1 MTDEQLQQQTRNPI
15 PETRRVAFIVSYDG
29 SEWSGSQRQNNS
41 PSVQGELERAL
52 GIVLKHEI
60 TVVLAGRTDAGVH
73 ATGQVGMFATAN
85 RIPAERVAMA
95 LNRVLEPSVRVRE
108 SRDLT
113 DEELA
118 QRWHPRFSATSRT
131 YRYWID
137 NAPCANPLLRKVAGH
152 VRSQLDLELMRAA
165 TKPFIGERDFAA
177 WQSAGSNLRGTVRE
191 VKRVE
196 VRETQAL
203 GSSLIE
209 VEIEANA
216 FLYGMARNIVGALV
230 EAGRGDIGPEEI
242 ERMTLGLDR
251 KQCPP
256 PAPPQGLCLTQVK
269 Y

>member
-1 MTDEQLQQQTRNPI
+1 MTDEQLQEQTRNPEPDI
-15 PETRRVAFIVSYDG
+15 RKIAFIVAYDG
-29 SEWSGSQRQNNS
+29 SDWSGSQRQNNS

-52 GIVLKHEI
+52 GVVLKQET

-73 ATGQVGMFATAN
+73 ATGQVGMFATGN

-108 SRDLT
+108 SRELT
-113 DEELA
+113 GEEIA

-137 NAPCANPLLRKVAGH
+137 NAQFANPLLRNLVGH
-152 VRSQLDLELMRAA
+152 VRSTLDVERMRAA
-165 TKPFIGERDFAA
+165 AKPFIGEQDFAA

-191 VKRVE
+191 VKRLE
-196 VRETQAL
+196 VRQTEAF
-203 GSSLIE
+203 GSVLIE

-216 FLYGMARNIVGALV
+216 FLYGMARNIVGALI
-230 EAGRGDIGPEEI
+230 EAGRGDIGPEQI
-242 ERMTLGLDR
+242 ERLTLGLDR
-251 KQCPP
+251 KLCPP